1 MNKFFIASAIA
12 LTSLVATAAPSLA
25 DDGYYRHH
33 RHYDH
38 GDWGHYRHR
47 HDRDCFTKK
56 MVGWHHGHRVVTVE
70 RVCR

>member
-1 MNKFFIASAIA
+1 MNKFFIASAVA
-12 LTSLVATAAPSLA
+12 LVSLVATTAPSLA
-25 DDGYYRHH
+25 DDGYYHHH

-38 GDWGHYRHR
+38 GDWGHNRHR
-47 HDRDCFTKK
+47 HDCFTKR